1 MKKNIKINIFWN
13 TFGSIFY
20 SFCQW
25 LITIIVVKM
34 ATYETAGYLSLAM
47 TTSSSFS
54 AIALFSM
61 RNYQVS
67 DISEEYTD
75 DVYVGSRFL
84 TSVLSFICCFFCVL
98 FTSTVYQILCTLAFM
113 IIRIVEAMVDVL
125 HGIDQKYD
133 RYDYIGISYIMRGIL
148 TVLFFII
155 SLAVTGNLPFTLLT
169 VAVFNLI
176 AACFFDWR
184 KTYSMAKFGVTV
196 WNKNVLDLLKKCIP
210 IVVFSF
216 LLSLENLIPKS
227 ILQEELGAA
236 QLGIYS
242 SMASPTLVVQV
253 FSMVAFS
260 PFLPIISEKIHNGEK
275 SEFKHILH
283 KTYIVFVGLCI
294 VVTIGAALLG
304 KLGLKILFGES
315 ILQYYSIFMPIVW
328 CTILTGIVWV
338 LSSII
343 VALRRT
349 KSLLIGMLI
358 DFLLCLL
365 LSRYLIR
372 INGMNGV
379 NIVQILVFSIYIV
392 YMLIICERAEVKK
405 GEK

>member
-1 MKKNIKINIFWN
+1 MKKNIKVNIFWN

-25 LITIIVVKM
+25 LITIIVVKL

-67 DISEEYTD
+67 DVSGEYTD

-84 TSVLSFICCFFCVL
+84 TSVLSFISCFICVIV
-98 FTSTVYQILCTLAFM
+98 SNTVNQILCTLAFM
-113 IIRIVEAMVDVL
+113 IIRIAEALADVL
-125 HGIDQKYD
+125 HGINQKYE

-148 TVLFFII
+148 TVLFFVIP
-155 SLAVTGNLPFTLLT
+155 LAMTGNLPFTLSV
-169 VAVFNLI
+169 VAFINFIVV
-176 AACFFDWR
+176 CFFDWR
-184 KTYSMAKFGVTV
+184 MTYSIAKFRVTLWDSKV
-196 WNKNVLDLLKKCIP
+196 FDLMKKCIP
-210 IVVFSF
+210 IVIFSF

-227 ILQEELGAA
+227 ILQEEYGAA

-260 PFLPIISEKIHNGEK
+260 PFLPMISEKIYNGERHA
-275 SEFKHILH
+275 FKNILH
-283 KTYIVFVGLCI
+283 KTYIIFAGLSI
-294 VVTIGAALLG
+294 IVTIGAVLLG
-304 KLGLKILFGES
+304 KLGLKILFGDS
-315 ILQYYSIFMPIVW
+315 ILQYYSIFLPIVW

-338 LSSII
+338 MSSIV

-358 DFLLCLL
+358 DFLLCIF
-365 LSRYLIR
+365 LSRYFIMTY
-372 INGMNGV
+372 GMNGV
-379 NIVQILVFSIYIV
+379 NIVQIIVLSIYIL
-392 YMLIICERAEVKK
+392 YMIIICECTKVKK
-405 GEK
+405 EKG